1 MAVTTIPT
9 AGIADDAVTAAKA
22 SGFGKVLQI
31 VQSTY
36 TTRFQQTLAQ
46 GSSGITVINNGSGDI
61 GVTITPSATSSKI
74 LVTVNLGRVV
84 AHNSSEGYGLPF
96 VLRRGTTQIAVNTD
110 GGNVPPFTWYAGTE
124 NLNYDSEGVSFQF
137 LDTPSTTSATTYT
150 LGAIPHSSGSTKT
163 ITINGWHDTATNTG
177 NGYMAGAISMFQAME
192 IGA

>member
-1 MAVTTIPT
+1 MALTRISNQSLTS
-9 AGIADDAVTAAKA
+9 VTALPAA
-22 SGFGKVLQI
+22 IATGKVLQ
-31 VQSTY
+31 VVSVTWDDATSSSSNGGTY
-36 TTRFQQTLAQ
+36 AA
-46 GSSGITVINNGSGDI
+46 ITGASAS
-61 GVTITPSATSSKI
+61 ITPSATSSKI